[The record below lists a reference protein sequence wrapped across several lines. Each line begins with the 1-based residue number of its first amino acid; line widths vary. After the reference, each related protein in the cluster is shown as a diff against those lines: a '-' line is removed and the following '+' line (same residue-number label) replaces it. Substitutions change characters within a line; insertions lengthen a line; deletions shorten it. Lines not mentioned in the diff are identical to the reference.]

1 LLFVELFMLLGLIFE
16 LSDLSLFS
24 CSCLACVV
32 FQSPP
37 LVCCPSRH
45 PGLSRPPTVHRID
58 FLGLGFLFVLHGENS
73 LSFALSSSPFRVR
86 SGHIRFGFP
95 ARSFFESHVILVDFP
110 TACMVA
116 RFHFPR
122 FGFRSRGKQQLALR
136 ILKFLIFTAA
146 AQSPHQ
152 SMLARSCLWF
162 SLCSS
167 RAQSS
172 LCSLSLSV
180 ANQICGNR
188 SPFPLSAM

>member
-1 LLFVELFMLLGLIFE
+1 MFV
-16 LSDLSLFS
+16 LSLCCFS
-24 CSCLACVV
+24 FSAAGVLPESASRS
-32 FQSPP
+32 QS
-37 LVCCPSRH
+37 
-45 PGLSRPPTVHRID
+45 PPTVHRID

-86 SGHIRFGFP
+86 SSHIRFGFP
-95 ARSFFESHVILVDFP
+95 ARSFFESHVLLVDFH

-136 ILKFLIFTAA
+136 ILMFLIFTTV

-152 SMLARSCLWF
+152 SMLALSCLWF

-167 RAQSS
+167 HAQS
-172 LCSLSLSV
+172 SLSLSV

-188 SPFPLSAM
+188 SPFPLSAISHSQFPSH